1 MKSVDVVELR
11 IRRNKKS
18 IAGRLIKFLM
28 DSKANQSVNFSG
40 HNATKLALNTM
51 HLFFMPYVLEANGDR
66 EKARECARWCITEL
80 QIHISLMARH
90 FGLD

>member
-28 DSKANQSVNFSG
+28 DSKANRSVNFSG
-40 HNATKLALNTM
+40 HNATKLALNTGASVFYA
-51 HLFFMPYVLEANGDR
+51 L
-66 EKARECARWCITEL
+66 C
-80 QIHISLMARH
+80 
-90 FGLD
+90 FGGEWRSGEG

>member
-18 IAGRLIKFLM
+18 IAGRLIKFLINY
-28 DSKANQSVNFSG
+28 DANRVVNFSG

-51 HLFFMPYVLEANGDR
+51 HLIVLIPGKVDLN
-66 EKARECARWCITEL
+66 T
-80 QIHISLMARH
+80 
-90 FGLD
+90 